1 MNTILL
7 ILYILMIVVFIMFN
21 IIGYSF
27 PIKNAKN
34 KTRNMIISIILI
46 LVGMVGAF
54 LWGFYFDNVI
64 KILGF

>member
-1 MNTILL
+1 
-7 ILYILMIVVFIMFN
+7 MIVVFIMFN

-54 LWGFYFDNVI
+54 LWGFYFNNVI

>member
-1 MNTILL
+1 MF
-7 ILYILMIVVFIMFN
+7 VAFIICN
-21 IIGYSF
+21 AIGINL

-54 LWGFYFDNVI
+54 LWGFYFNDVI
-64 KILGF
+64 KILGL

>member
-1 MNTILL
+1 
-7 ILYILMIVVFIMFN
+7 MFVAFVICN
-21 IIGYSF
+21 AIGINL

-34 KTRNMIISIILI
+34 KTKIIVISITLI

-54 LWGFYFDNVI
+54 LWGFYFNDVM

>member
-54 LWGFYFDNVI
+54 LWGFYFNDVI